1 MLSSADT
8 IHNSFAS
15 IDSIITF
22 THLNNVQ
29 IVHRNQLNWTDDQHL
44 PMKYIGLH
52 HGMRHHVRLQPTET
66 IHRHL
71 YLYTIPVRRIH
82 LSSMQ
87 THQTVAL
94 FVCRVLKIEKQ
105 KIISWKRSRLETK
118 SRGESFYCLLNW
130 MGKKTDWFGRLI
142 ACTSYS
148 QFTKHK
154 LSKKE
159 EKKPTE
165 TKPNWLYMHY
175 CNIQNAKHSTFNALC
190 SL

>member
-1 MLSSADT
+1 MFRLF
-8 IHNSFAS
+8 IEINSIERMINTYRWSTLDYITACVTMFAS
-15 IDSIITF
+15 NQPKPFTGISTF
-22 THLNNVQ
+22 TQFLFEGFIFLRCRLIRLSLCSYAVCWKLKNRKLLVGNVQ
-29 IVHRNQLNWTDDQHL
+29 DW
-44 PMKYIGLH
+44 
-52 HGMRHHVRLQPTET
+52 
-66 IHRHL
+66 
-71 YLYTIPVRRIH
+71 
-82 LSSMQ
+82 
-87 THQTVAL
+87 
-94 FVCRVLKIEKQ
+94 KQ
-105 KIISWKRSRLETK
+105 KA
-118 SRGESFYCLLNW
+118 GENHSIACSIGW
-130 MGKKTDWFGRLI
+130 GKKTDWFGRLI